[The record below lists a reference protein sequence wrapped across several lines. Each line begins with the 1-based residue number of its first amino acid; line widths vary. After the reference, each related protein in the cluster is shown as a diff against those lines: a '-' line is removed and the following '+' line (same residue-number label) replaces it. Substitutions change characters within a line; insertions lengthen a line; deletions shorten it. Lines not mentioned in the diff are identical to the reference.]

1 MSPKE
6 GRCLLLMLLF
16 THKVISLSS
25 ACLIK
30 GGVNWNCYSE
40 LLILYQI
47 VAICWNILRYF
58 ICKRFLIEY
67 STILIELVVSKRE
80 TLFPN
85 YLLRKWLFEVD
96 GEFRANNSIKR
107 ANVDNYS
114 ERIDCTLKKERINI
128 DIIRIINR

>member
-1 MSPKE
+1 MCPKE
-6 GRCLLLMLLF
+6 GRCLLLMLLS

-30 GGVNWNCYSE
+30 GVVNWNCYSE

-80 TLFPN
+80 ILFPN

-114 ERIDCTLKKERINI
+114 ERIDCTLKKERI
-128 DIIRIINR
+128 DIIRVINR